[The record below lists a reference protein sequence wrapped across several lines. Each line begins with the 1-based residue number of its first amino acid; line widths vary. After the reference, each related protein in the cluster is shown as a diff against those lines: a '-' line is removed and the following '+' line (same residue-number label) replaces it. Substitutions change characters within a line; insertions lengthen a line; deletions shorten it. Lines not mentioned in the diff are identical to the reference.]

1 MLNVQNY
8 FYFVRFYVDLFW
20 NAGKNKVLVL
30 SNKRVEKEAGCEH
43 KKF

>member
-20 NAGKNKVLVL
+20 NAGKISSCVKQ
-30 SNKRVEKEAGCEH
+30 
-43 KKF
+43 

>member
-20 NAGKNKVLVL
+20 NAVKKVLVL

>member
-20 NAGKNKVLVL
+20 NAGKI
-30 SNKRVEKEAGCEH
+30 SS
-43 KKF
+43 